1 MNITP
6 FPTLSPATIDAINVI
21 GQWLAQDDFSGEVP
35 YQADCVILAGNA
47 VMPTIDAACKIA
59 RDQQIPLLISGG
71 IGHSTTFLYSAIAQ
85 HPHYNTIRTT
95 GRAEATILAD
105 IAHQLR
111 TPLTSLSLIL
121 SLLENAEDQKEQRW
135 LLWEGEKLFSQV
147 DWLLTSLL
155 KLSRL
160 DAGIVDFKTEDIQVE
175 KLLESAL
182 QPLLIPMELH
192 HITLIKSILGNI
204 QISGDIGWLS
214 EAVRNILKNCME
226 SAGDGGRIEICC
238 RDTPLYTEIMIH
250 DSGAGFGAG
259 EPHHIFDRFYRGK
272 KENAS
277 GYGIGLALSKTIVVR
292 QGGTLTAKN
301 HPEGGAVFTVRFPKG

>member
-105 IAHQLR
+105 IAHQFWHIPHEKIWIEDQS
-111 TPLTSLSLIL
+111 TNCG
-121 SLLENAEDQKEQRW
+121 ENARFSIALLNQAVERVHTAIVVQDPTMQRRTMATFARVWQGATTPPQWLSFPGCSPQLEQAEGQLGFAGGGTGLWPVARYLG
-135 LLWEGEKLFSQV
+135 LLLGELPRLQDTPEGYGPRGKDFISHVTFPPEI
-147 DWLLTSLL
+147 
-155 KLSRL
+155 L
-160 DAGIVDFKTEDIQVE
+160 DAWRQLREDGQ
-175 KLLESAL
+175 LAGAL
-182 QPLLIPMELH
+182 QAR
-192 HITLIKSILGNI
+192 TLG
-204 QISGDIGWLS
+204 
-214 EAVRNILKNCME
+214 
-226 SAGDGGRIEICC
+226 
-238 RDTPLYTEIMIH
+238 
-250 DSGAGFGAG
+250 
-259 EPHHIFDRFYRGK
+259 
-272 KENAS
+272 
-277 GYGIGLALSKTIVVR
+277 
-292 QGGTLTAKN
+292 
-301 HPEGGAVFTVRFPKG
+301 